1 PYKILTDIIDSGL
14 YHPSLRSGLISR
26 NNRESLENDPEYQRI
41 ITERPKLAKDSLMA
55 TFSEYELDAL
65 VYQTSNALPAVVGS
79 GQGAG
84 NANRLGPFSGFPAI
98 SVPAGFSENG
108 LPVGMEML
116 GKEFDESTL
125 IKLAYSYQEGTQH
138 RKAPELE

>member
-1 PYKILTDIIDSGL
+1 
-14 YHPSLRSGLISR
+14 
-26 NNRESLENDPEYQRI
+26 
-41 ITERPKLAKDSLMA
+41 MA

-65 VYQTSNALPAVVGS
+65 VYPTSNALPAVVGS

-84 NANRLGPFSGFPAI
+84 NANRLSPFSGFPAI

-108 LPVGMEML
+108 LPVGMEIL

-125 IKLAYSYQEGTQH
+125 IKLAYFYQEGTQH